1 MLIKSS
7 PMPTIKKSI
16 YLSVLL
22 ACFLFIGLPLDS
34 IAQQKKHLID
44 TSTISSELSA
54 FKNDSLMTEL
64 RSLLDSMNKQ
74 QSFFSFYASVSNRL
88 FSAKNNAFNSQQSNT
103 GVTAFTPSISYF
115 HKTGLGLSAT
125 SYLRAID
132 GKFSLYQTAISPS
145 FDRIEKKIMYGIS
158 YSYYLK
164 NKSIESTP
172 YNHEVYAYL
181 QGRKTWLRPSLAIGW
196 AQGGYTDVSMIPIK
210 VSGNYRWV
218 LDSSYISLSDV
229 SLSTGI
235 SHSFVLNNVI
245 TKNDAFT
252 FVPQLSLIGG
262 MQSFVTTSKV
272 TLPGI
277 AEREVDD
284 DRIRKIYKIL
294 SKNSTSEA
302 QFSLQ
307 TIAFSSNL
315 TYIKNA
321 ISLSAGYFAGY
332 YFNNT
337 NGDKLSH
344 IFNISVGLTF

>member
-1 MLIKSS
+1 MLINSF
-7 PMPTIKKSI
+7 PIIKKSI
-16 YLSVLL
+16 HLAGLL
-22 ACFLFIGLPLDS
+22 AAFFCIGLPLHS
-34 IAQQKKHLID
+34 IAQEKKQVID
-44 TSTISSELSA
+44 TSTISVELSD

-64 RSLLDSMNKQ
+64 RSLLDSMSKQ

-103 GVTAFTPSISYF
+103 SVTAFTPSLSYF

-145 FDRIEKKIMYGIS
+145 FDKIEKKLMYGVS

-196 AQGGYTDVSMIPIK
+196 AKGGYSDVSSIPIK
-210 VSGNYRWV
+210 VNGNYRWIM
-218 LDSSYISLSDV
+218 DSTYISLSDL
-229 SLSTGI
+229 SLSAGV
-235 SHSFVLNNVI
+235 SHSFILNNVI

-252 FVPQLSLIGG
+252 FVPQLSLITGR
-262 MQSFVTTSKV
+262 QSFITTSKI

-277 AEREVDD
+277 PEREVND
-284 DRIRKIYKIL
+284 DRIRKIYKLL
-294 SKNSTSEA
+294 SPSSTSGA

-307 TIAFSSNL
+307 TLAFSSNI